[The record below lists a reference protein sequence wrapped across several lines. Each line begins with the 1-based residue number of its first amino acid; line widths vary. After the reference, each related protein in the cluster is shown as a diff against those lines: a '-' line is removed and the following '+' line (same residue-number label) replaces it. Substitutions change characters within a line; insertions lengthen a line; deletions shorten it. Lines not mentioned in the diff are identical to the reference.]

1 MNTVYKLT
9 SLALLL
15 GGLQVATLATAS
27 ITSKVTVHQGA
38 TFSET
43 AQNSLV
49 DANKLALSDSDGN
62 EYEPPPPPAG
72 GPRRTGG
79 AGTR

>member
-1 MNTVYKLT
+1 MNIVYKLT

-27 ITSKVTVHQGA
+27 ITSKAAVYQGFIGSKTVQNSPVTV
-38 TFSET
+38 
-43 AQNSLV
+43 N
-49 DANKLALSDSDGN
+49 NLALGSGGSN
-62 EYEPPPPPAG
+62 EYEPPPPQSQA
-72 GPRRTGG
+72 PRSTGG